1 MSEISERPDNALRAH
16 ARECDECR
24 GAAVPID
31 ELADR
36 LGAGTTE
43 IDVAR
48 LSQLTLA
55 RVAPELHARAQQVF
69 WRRVAR
75 ALGIGLVPLPL
86 LLAADL
92 WALGRLYAVAVDW
105 MPFGL
110 AVDFVLTYAISLLA
124 LFGSAYAVIPLLL
137 AHQVREPDVQPAG

>member
-1 MSEISERPDNALRAH
+1 MSERSDDALRAH
-16 ARECDECR
+16 VRECDECR
-24 GAAVPID
+24 GATVPID
-31 ELADR
+31 ALADV
-36 LGAGTTE
+36 LGTNIVEVDAP
-43 IDVAR
+43 R
-48 LSQLTLA
+48 LSQLAVA

-75 ALGIGLVPLPL
+75 ALGIGLMPLPL

-92 WALGRLYAVAVDW
+92 WALGRLYALAAAW

-110 AVDFVLTYAISLLA
+110 AADFVLTYAISLLA

-137 AHQVREPDVQPAG
+137 AHPVREPDVQPAG

>member
-1 MSEISERPDNALRAH
+1 MSERSDDALRAH
-16 ARECDECR
+16 VRECDECR

-31 ELADR
+31 ALADV
-36 LGAGTTE
+36 LGTNIVEVDAP
-43 IDVAR
+43 R
-48 LSQLTLA
+48 LSQLAVA
-55 RVAPELHARAQQVF
+55 RVVPELHARAQQVF

-92 WALGRLYAVAVDW
+92 WALSRLYALAAAW
-105 MPFGL
+105 MPFSL
-110 AVDFVLTYAISLLA
+110 AADFVLTYAISLLA

-137 AHQVREPDVQPAG
+137 AHPVREPDVQPAG